1 MPPPPTPQLV
11 EAASKGPN
19 DPDTLINLVACYEHM
34 GKPTTV
40 IERYLSQLKAAAPQ
54 HPYVKALATV
64 DGAFD
69 RVATQFKPR
78 VHLWDGD
85 PCGA

>member
-69 RVATQFKPR
+69 RVATQFS
-78 VHLWDGD
+78 V
-85 PCGA
+85 